1 LVIKKAYKPFSMLDS
16 IDHVIIAVEDL
27 DEASKNYEMILGNPP
42 VWKGEHKEFGTK
54 NTLFNFQ
61 NTYLELLAAGGE
73 GIGADLIKHT
83 LKNNGEGL
91 NGIVFGTS
99 DMNQFR
105 TTMQKNSFNLADASS
120 GEGVNLETG
129 EKRTWI
135 NQFLVSELSRGLFSF
150 IIEHTA
156 GKLAKVNKYS
166 DSSVRRLDHV
176 VITTNDA
183 EGFIKTYRDIFNIR
197 LALDKFVEHWQKR
210 MLFFRLNK
218 TTIEVIE
225 EKNQNDA
232 IDKLWGLAWNVI
244 DLASCRERLMK
255 LGVDVTEIKKGVKEG
270 TLVMTIKSHTHS
282 VPTLFIEH
290 T

>member
-1 LVIKKAYKPFSMLDS
+1 MLDS
-16 IDHVIIAVEDL
+16 IDHVIIAVKDL
-27 DEASKNYEMILGNPP
+27 DEASKNYEMILGSAP

-99 DMNQFR
+99 DINQFR
-105 TTMQKNSFNLADASS
+105 TTMQKNSFNLADASP

-135 NQFLVSELSRGLFSF
+135 NQFLVPELSRGLFSF

-156 GKLAKVNKYS
+156 GKLAKVSKYP
-166 DSSVRRLDHV
+166 DSSVHRLDHV
-176 VITTNDA
+176 VISTNDA
-183 EGFIKTYRDIFNIR
+183 EGFIKTYRDIFKIR

-232 IDKLWGLAWNVI
+232 IDKLWGLAWNVG

-255 LGVDVTEIKKGVKEG
+255 LGVDATEIKKGVKEG

>member
-1 LVIKKAYKPFSMLDS
+1 MLDS
-16 IDHVIIAVEDL
+16 VDHVIISVEDL

-73 GIGADLIKHT
+73 GIGADLIKHMLT
-83 LKNNGEGL
+83 SSGEGL

-99 DMNQFR
+99 DMKQFR
-105 TTMQKNSFNLADASS
+105 YIMQKNSINLADASL
-120 GEGVNLETG
+120 GEGTNFETG

-135 NQFLVSELSRGLFSF
+135 NQFLVPELSRGLFSF
-150 IIEHTA
+150 IIEHTG
-156 GKLAKVNKYS
+156 GKLAKVKKYA
-166 DSSVRRLDHV
+166 DSSVHRLDHV
-176 VITTNDA
+176 VISTNDA

-225 EKNQNDA
+225 EQNDNEPKD
-232 IDKLWGLAWNVI
+232 ILWGLAWNVKDI
-244 DLASCRERLMK
+244 EAARKRLISH
-255 LGVDVTEIKKGVKEG
+255 GVDVTQIKKGVKEG
-270 TLVMTIKSHTHS
+270 TLVMTVKSNVHN
-282 VPTLFIEH
+282 VPTLFIQH
-290 T
+290 N

>member
-1 LVIKKAYKPFSMLDS
+1 
-16 IDHVIIAVEDL
+16 
-27 DEASKNYEMILGNPP
+27 
-42 VWKGEHKEFGTK
+42 
-54 NTLFNFQ
+54 
-61 NTYLELLAAGGE
+61 
-73 GIGADLIKHT
+73 
-83 LKNNGEGL
+83 
-91 NGIVFGTS
+91 
-99 DMNQFR
+99 
-105 TTMQKNSFNLADASS
+105 MQKKSFNLADASV
-120 GEGVNLETG
+120 GEGLNFETG

-135 NQFLVSELSRGLFSF
+135 NQFLMPELSRGLFSF
-150 IIEHTA
+150 IIEHTG

-166 DSSVRRLDHV
+166 DSSVHRLDHV
-176 VITTNDA
+176 VISTNDA
-183 EGFIKTYRDIFNIR
+183 EGFIKTYRDIFDIR

-232 IDKLWGLAWNVI
+232 IDKLWGLAWNVS

-255 LGVDVTEIKKGVKEG
+255 LGVDTTEIKKGVKEG
-270 TLVMTIKSHTHS
+270 TLVMTVKSHTHS

>member
-1 LVIKKAYKPFSMLDS
+1 MLDS
-16 IDHVIIAVEDL
+16 VDHVIIAVEDL

-42 VWKGEHKEFGTK
+42 VWRGEHKEFGTK

-99 DMNQFR
+99 DINQFR
-105 TTMQKNSFNLADASS
+105 TTMQKNSFKLADASP

-135 NQFLVSELSRGLFSF
+135 NQFLVPELSRDLFSF
-150 IIEHTA
+150 IIQHTG

-166 DSSVRRLDHV
+166 DSSAHRLDHV
-176 VITTNDA
+176 VVSTNDA

-232 IDKLWGLAWNVI
+232 IDKLWGLAWNVN
-244 DLASCRERLMK
+244 DLALCRERLIK
-255 LGVDVTEIKKGVKEG
+255 LGVDATEIKKGVKED

>member
-1 LVIKKAYKPFSMLDS
+1 MLDS

-83 LKNNGEGL
+83 LANSGEGL

-99 DMNQFR
+99 DMNHFR
-105 TTMQKNSFNLADASS
+105 STIQKNSFNLADASP
-120 GEGVNLETG
+120 GEGVNFETG

-135 NQFLVSELSRGLFSF
+135 NQFLVPELSRGLLSF
-150 IIEHTA
+150 IIEHTG
-156 GKLAKVNKYS
+156 GKLAKVNKYA
-166 DSSVRRLDHV
+166 DSSVHRLDHV
-176 VITTNDA
+176 VISTNDA
-183 EGFIKTYRDIFNIR
+183 KGFIKTYRDIFNIR

-225 EKNQNDA
+225 EQNDSEPK
-232 IDKLWGLAWNVI
+232 DTLWGLAWNVKDI
-244 DLASCRERLMK
+244 EAARKRLISQ
-255 LGVDVTEIKKGVKEG
+255 GVDVTQIKKGVKEG
-270 TLVMTIKSHTHS
+270 TLVMTVKSNVHN
-282 VPTLFIEH
+282 VPTLFIQH
-290 T
+290 N

>member
-1 LVIKKAYKPFSMLDS
+1 MLDS
-16 IDHVIIAVEDL
+16 VDHVIIAVEDL

-61 NTYLELLAAGGE
+61 NTYLELIAAGSE
-73 GIGADLIKHT
+73 GIGADLIKYT
-83 LKNNGEGL
+83 LANSGEGL

-99 DMNQFR
+99 DMNKFR
-105 TTMQKNSFNLADASS
+105 TTMQKNSFDLADASL
-120 GEGVNLETG
+120 GEGINFETG

-135 NQFLVSELSRGLFSF
+135 NQFLVPELSRDLFSF
-150 IIEHTA
+150 IIQHTG

-166 DSSVRRLDHV
+166 DSSAHRLDHV
-176 VITTNDA
+176 VVSTNDA
-183 EGFIKTYRDIFNIR
+183 EGFIKTYRDIFKIR

-232 IDKLWGLAWNVI
+232 IDKLWGLAWNVN
-244 DLASCRERLMK
+244 DLALCRERLIK
-255 LGVDVTEIKKGVKEG
+255 LGVDATEIKKGVKED

>member
-1 LVIKKAYKPFSMLDS
+1 MLDS
-16 IDHVIIAVEDL
+16 VDHVIIAVEDL

-61 NTYLELLAAGGE
+61 NTYLELLAAGDE
-73 GIGADLIKHT
+73 GVGADLIKHM
-83 LKNNGEGL
+83 LANSGEGL

-105 TTMQKNSFNLADASS
+105 NIIQKNSINLADASL
-120 GEGVNLETG
+120 GEGTNFETG

-135 NQFLVSELSRGLFSF
+135 NQFLVPELSRGLFSF
-150 IIEHTA
+150 IIQHT
-156 GKLAKVNKYS
+156 GSKLAMVNKFA
-166 DSSVRRLDHV
+166 DSSVHQLDHV
-176 VITTNDA
+176 VISTNDA

-225 EKNQNDA
+225 EQNDDEPKD
-232 IDKLWGLAWNVI
+232 ILWGLAWNVKDI
-244 DLASCRERLMK
+244 EAARKRLI
-255 LGVDVTEIKKGVKEG
+255 LHGVDVTQIKKGVKEG
-270 TLVMTIKSHTHS
+270 TRVMTVKSNVHN
-282 VPTLFIEH
+282 VPTLLIQH
-290 T
+290 N

>member
-1 LVIKKAYKPFSMLDS
+1 MLDS
-16 IDHVIIAVEDL
+16 IDHVIIAVKDL
-27 DEASKNYEMILGNPP
+27 DEASKNYEMILGSAP

-73 GIGADLIKHT
+73 GIGADLIKYT
-83 LKNNGEGL
+83 LANSGEGL

-99 DMNQFR
+99 DMNKFR
-105 TTMQKNSFNLADASS
+105 TTMQKNSFDLADASP
-120 GEGVNLETG
+120 GEGINFETG

-135 NQFLVSELSRGLFSF
+135 NQFLVPELSRDLFSF
-150 IIEHTA
+150 IIQHTG

-166 DSSVRRLDHV
+166 DSSAHRLDHV
-176 VITTNDA
+176 VVSTNDA

-197 LALDKFVEHWQKR
+197 LALDKFIEHWQKR

-225 EKNQNDA
+225 EQNDNEPKD
-232 IDKLWGLAWNVI
+232 ILWGLAWNVKDI
-244 DLASCRERLMK
+244 EAARKRLISH
-255 LGVDVTEIKKGVKEG
+255 GVDVTQIKKGVKEG
-270 TLVMTIKSHTHS
+270 TLVMTVKSNVHK
-282 VPTLFIEH
+282 VPTLIIQH
-290 T
+290 N

>member
-1 LVIKKAYKPFSMLDS
+1 MLDS
-16 IDHVIIAVEDL
+16 IDHVIIAVKDL
-27 DEASKNYEMILGNPP
+27 DEASKNYEMILGSAP

-54 NTLFNFQ
+54 NILFNFQ

-99 DMNQFR
+99 DINQFR
-105 TTMQKNSFNLADASS
+105 TTMQKNSFNLADASP

-135 NQFLVSELSRGLFSF
+135 NQFLVPELSRGLFSF

-156 GKLAKVNKYS
+156 GKLAKVSKYP
-166 DSSVRRLDHV
+166 DSSVHRLDHV
-176 VITTNDA
+176 VISTNDA
-183 EGFIKTYRDIFNIR
+183 EGFIKTYRDIFKIR

-232 IDKLWGLAWNVI
+232 IDKLWGLAWNVG

-255 LGVDVTEIKKGVKEG
+255 LGVDATEIKKGVKEG

>member
-1 LVIKKAYKPFSMLDS
+1 MLDS
-16 IDHVIIAVEDL
+16 VDHVIIAVEDL

-42 VWKGEHKEFGTK
+42 IWMGEHKEFGTK

-73 GIGADLIKHT
+73 GIGADLIKHMLT
-83 LKNNGEGL
+83 SSGEGL

-99 DMNQFR
+99 DMKQFR
-105 TTMQKNSFNLADASS
+105 YIMQKNSINLADASL
-120 GEGVNLETG
+120 GEGTNFETG

-135 NQFLVSELSRGLFSF
+135 NQFLVPELSRGLFSF
-150 IIEHTA
+150 IIEHTG
-156 GKLAKVNKYS
+156 GKLAKVKKYA
-166 DSSVRRLDHV
+166 DSSVHRLDHV
-176 VITTNDA
+176 VISTNDA

-225 EKNQNDA
+225 EQNDDEPKD
-232 IDKLWGLAWNVI
+232 ILWGLAWNVKDI
-244 DLASCRERLMK
+244 EAARKRLI
-255 LGVDVTEIKKGVKEG
+255 LHGVDVTQIKKGVKEG
-270 TLVMTIKSHTHS
+270 TRVMTVKSNVHN
-282 VPTLFIEH
+282 VPTLLIQH
-290 T
+290 N

>member
-1 LVIKKAYKPFSMLDS
+1 MLDS

-73 GIGADLIKHT
+73 GIGADLIKHM
-83 LKNNGEGL
+83 LANSGEGL

-105 TTMQKNSFNLADASS
+105 NIMQKNSINLAGASP
-120 GEGVNLETG
+120 GEGTNFETG

-135 NQFLVSELSRGLFSF
+135 NQFLVPELSRGLFSF
-150 IIEHTA
+150 IIEHTG
-156 GKLAKVNKYS
+156 GKLAKFKKYG
-166 DSSVRRLDHV
+166 DSSVHRLDHV
-176 VITTNDA
+176 VISTNDA

-225 EKNQNDA
+225 EQNDNEPKD
-232 IDKLWGLAWNVI
+232 ILWGLAWNVKDI
-244 DLASCRERLMK
+244 EAARKRLISH
-255 LGVDVTEIKKGVKEG
+255 GVDVTQIKKGVKEG
-270 TLVMTIKSHTHS
+270 TLVMTVKSNVHN
-282 VPTLFIEH
+282 VPTLFIQH
-290 T
+290 N

>member
-1 LVIKKAYKPFSMLDS
+1 MLDS

-27 DEASKNYEMILGNPP
+27 DEATKNYEMILGNPP

-105 TTMQKNSFNLADASS
+105 TTMQKNSFNLADASP
-120 GEGVNLETG
+120 GEGVNFETG

-135 NQFLVSELSRGLFSF
+135 NQFLVPELSRGLFSF

-156 GKLAKVNKYS
+156 GKLAKVSKYS

-176 VITTNDA
+176 VISTNDA
-183 EGFIKTYRDIFNIR
+183 EGFIKTYRDIFKIR

-232 IDKLWGLAWNVI
+232 IDKLWGLAWNVG

-255 LGVDVTEIKKGVKEG
+255 LGVDATEIKKGVKEG

>member
-1 LVIKKAYKPFSMLDS
+1 MLDS
-16 IDHVIIAVEDL
+16 VDHVIISVEDL

-61 NTYLELLAAGGE
+61 NTYLELLAADGE
-73 GIGADLIKHT
+73 GIGADLIKHM
-83 LKNNGEGL
+83 LANSGEGL

-105 TTMQKNSFNLADASS
+105 NIMQKNSINLAGASP
-120 GEGVNLETG
+120 GEGTNFETG

-135 NQFLVSELSRGLFSF
+135 NQFLVPELSRGLFSF

-156 GKLAKVNKYS
+156 GKLAKVSKYS
-166 DSSVRRLDHV
+166 DSSVDRLDHV
-176 VITTNDA
+176 VISTNDA

-232 IDKLWGLAWNVI
+232 IDKLWGLAWNVS
-244 DLASCRERLMK
+244 DLVSCRERLMK
-255 LGVDVTEIKKGVKEG
+255 LGVDTTEIKKGVKEG

>member
-1 LVIKKAYKPFSMLDS
+1 MLDS
-16 IDHVIIAVEDL
+16 IDHVIIAVKDL
-27 DEASKNYEMILGNPP
+27 DEASKNYEMILGSAP

-99 DMNQFR
+99 DINQFR
-105 TTMQKNSFNLADASS
+105 TTMQKNSFNLADASP

-135 NQFLVSELSRGLFSF
+135 NQFLVPELSRGLFSF
-150 IIEHTA
+150 IIEHTS
-156 GKLAKVNKYS
+156 GKLTKFSKYS
-166 DSSVRRLDHV
+166 DSSVHRLDHV
-176 VITTNDA
+176 VISTNDA
-183 EGFIKTYRDIFNIR
+183 EGFIKTYRDIFKIR

-232 IDKLWGLAWNVI
+232 IDKLWGLAWNVG

-255 LGVDVTEIKKGVKEG
+255 LGVDATEIKKGVKEG

>member
-1 LVIKKAYKPFSMLDS
+1 MLDS
-16 IDHVIIAVEDL
+16 VDHVIIAVEDL

-42 VWKGEHKEFGTK
+42 IWMGEHKEFGTK

-73 GIGADLIKHT
+73 GIGADLIKHMLT
-83 LKNNGEGL
+83 SSGEGL

-99 DMNQFR
+99 DMKQFR
-105 TTMQKNSFNLADASS
+105 YIMQKNSINLADASL
-120 GEGVNLETG
+120 GEGTNFETG

-135 NQFLVSELSRGLFSF
+135 NQFLVPELSRGLFSF
-150 IIEHTA
+150 IIEHTG
-156 GKLAKVNKYS
+156 GKLAKAKKYA
-166 DSSVRRLDHV
+166 DSSVHRLDHV
-176 VITTNDA
+176 VISTNDA

-225 EKNQNDA
+225 EQNDNEPKD
-232 IDKLWGLAWNVI
+232 ILWGLAWNVKDI
-244 DLASCRERLMK
+244 EAARKRLISH
-255 LGVDVTEIKKGVKEG
+255 GVDVTQVKKGVKEG
-270 TLVMTIKSHTHS
+270 TLVMTVKSNVHN
-282 VPTLFIEH
+282 VPTLFIQH
-290 T
+290 N

>member
-1 LVIKKAYKPFSMLDS
+1 MLDS
-16 IDHVIIAVEDL
+16 VDHVIIAVEDL

-42 VWKGEHKEFGTK
+42 IWMGEHKEFGTK

-73 GIGADLIKHT
+73 GIGADLIKHMLT
-83 LKNNGEGL
+83 SSGEGL

-99 DMNQFR
+99 DMKQFR
-105 TTMQKNSFNLADASS
+105 DIMQKNSINLADASI
-120 GEGVNLETG
+120 GEGTNFETG

-135 NQFLVSELSRGLFSF
+135 NQFLVPELSRGLFCF
-150 IIEHTA
+150 IIEHTG
-156 GKLAKVNKYS
+156 GKLAKVKKYA
-166 DSSVRRLDHV
+166 DSSVHRLDHV
-176 VITTNDA
+176 VISTNDA

-225 EKNQNDA
+225 EQNDNEPKD
-232 IDKLWGLAWNVI
+232 ILWGLAWNVKDI
-244 DLASCRERLMK
+244 EAARKRLISH
-255 LGVDVTEIKKGVKEG
+255 GVDVTQIKKGVKEG
-270 TLVMTIKSHTHS
+270 TLVMTVKSNVHN
-282 VPTLFIEH
+282 VPTLFIQH
-290 T
+290 N